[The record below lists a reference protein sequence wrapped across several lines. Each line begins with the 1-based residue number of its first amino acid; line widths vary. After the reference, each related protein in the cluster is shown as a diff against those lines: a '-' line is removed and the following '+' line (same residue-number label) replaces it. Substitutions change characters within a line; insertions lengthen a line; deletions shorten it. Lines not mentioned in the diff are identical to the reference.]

1 MRIISMVLKRSSRLF
16 NDVKHKKEKN
26 LKRVLTR
33 AEYLKEDYSAHGA
46 TVLLNVK
53 HIEFIFHLK
62 VLFYTGHD
70 EKDTFT
76 AISNNQSKVSQQK
89 LIYPTPHTNYHI
101 LEEDEKLGSFFLF

>member
-1 MRIISMVLKRSSRLF
+1 MVLKRSSRLF

-46 TVLLNVK
+46 TALLNVK

-76 AISNNQSKVSQQK
+76 AISNNLVESFSTKTYLSHTTHK
-89 LIYPTPHTNYHI
+89 LSLIRNKNI
-101 LEEDEKLGSFFLF
+101 